1 MLDYQEIYLPD
12 LKLSGR
18 FMKKGTGDPLVYLHG
33 VFGARIWSPFLED
46 LSKKY
51 TVYAPLQPGFEDVDG
66 LEKLDDVIDL
76 ALYYLTLIDA
86 LGLTKV
92 KLVGHFLGGMA
103 ALEIASLSFHYI
115 EKMVLISPLG
125 FWKDDIPVKDIFI
138 MNEQEQIDSIWHDQK
153 HPSVEYLFP
162 KEESEIEKT
171 NRIAEQKNDMIGAAK
186 FLWPIPERGLIRR
199 IYRVKNPVLLIWG
212 ESDKI
217 ISPEYAEE
225 FSSRLK
231 ECRQITLPK
240 SGHLPMLEQP
250 EALSCNVLDF
260 FNKEM

>member
-1 MLDYQEIYLPD
+1 MSEYQEIYLPD
-12 LKLSGR
+12 LKLFGQ
-18 FMKKGTGDPLVYLHG
+18 FMKKGTGDPIVYLHG
-33 VFGARIWSPFLED
+33 VFGARIWSPFLEN
-46 LSKKY
+46 LSKQY
-51 TVYAPLQPGFEDVDG
+51 TVYALLQPGFEDLDG
-66 LEKLDDVIDL
+66 LEQLDDVIDL
-76 ALYYLTLIDA
+76 ALYYLELMEA
-86 LGLTKV
+86 LGLDQV
-92 KLVGHFLGGMA
+92 KLVGHFLGGML
-103 ALEIASLSFHYI
+103 ALEIASLCSHYI
-115 EKMVLISPLG
+115 EKLVLISPLG

-186 FLWPIPERGLIRR
+186 FLWPIPDRGLSRR
-199 IYRVKNPVLLIWG
+199 IYRVKHPVLLIWG

-217 ISPEYAEE
+217 ISPIYAEE

-231 ECRQITLPK
+231 ECRLITLPN

-250 EALSCNVLDF
+250 ESLSCYVLDF
-260 FNKEM
+260 FN